1 MVEQTR
7 SQSTTPAGHLFSCS
21 VGEMAQCHRD
31 TETEG
36 QEEQVAAEDPVHVQD
51 DAQATKRSCLRIL
64 RQSCDTGLP
73 ILGVVVILSAVL
85 FMPEFRG
92 QVAIVVLGILLL
104 EAGVWKLAH
113 HVLPSERQYHALRDE
128 TEGFI
133 TLVRQLNAAAL
144 MVKVHD
150 SPTHRQ
156 AFEDVR
162 QAMHQTVDR
171 LCAVAGR
178 TEAELAAE
186 GGGIVS
192 QGGLA
197 HQQERGSD
205 TASPE

>member
-1 MVEQTR
+1 
-7 SQSTTPAGHLFSCS
+7 
-21 VGEMAQCHRD
+21 MARCHRD
-31 TETEG
+31 TATWGPEQQVTE
-36 QEEQVAAEDPVHVQD
+36 EDTVHVQD
-51 DAQATKRSCLRIL
+51 DAQATTRSCLRIL
-64 RQSCDTGLP
+64 RQRLDTGLP
-73 ILGVVVILSAVL
+73 LLGVVLILSAVL
-85 FMPEFRG
+85 FMPEFPG
-92 QVAIVVLGILLL
+92 QVAIVILGMLLL

-113 HVLPSERQYHALRDE
+113 HVLPSERQYLALRDE
-128 TEGFI
+128 TEGFL
-133 TLVRQLNAAAL
+133 TLVRHLNAAAL
-144 MVKVHD
+144 MVKAHD

-186 GGGIVS
+186 GGVLVS

>member
-1 MVEQTR
+1 MY
-7 SQSTTPAGHLFSCS
+7 CS

-51 DAQATKRSCLRIL
+51 DAQATTRSCLRIL
-64 RQSCDTGLP
+64 RQRLDTGLP
-73 ILGVVVILSAVL
+73 LLGVVLILSAVL
-85 FMPEFRG
+85 FMPEVPG
-92 QVAIVVLGILLL
+92 QVAIVILGMLLL

-113 HVLPSERQYHALRDE
+113 HVLPSERQYHALRNE

-133 TLVRQLNAAAL
+133 TLVRHLNAAAL
-144 MVKVHD
+144 MVKAHD

-162 QAMHQTVDR
+162 QAMQQTVER
-171 LCAVAGR
+171 ICAVAGK
-178 TEAELAAE
+178 TDVELAAA
-186 GGGIVS
+186 GGVLVS
-192 QGGLA
+192 QGGLP